1 MFLPV
6 SHSAVK
12 WADMAERPVL
22 TIPEA
27 ADALRVSRA
36 TVYRIIDDGDL
47 QSIMVRGV
55 MRVRLSALNRYLDA
69 LERRARDEMVG
80 FDV

>member
-1 MFLPV
+1 MFQPV
-6 SHSAVK
+6 IHAAVQG
-12 WADMAERPVL
+12 ADMAERPVL

-47 QSIMVRGV
+47 QSVKVRGV

-69 LERRARDEMVG
+69 LERRSRDEMVG

>member
-6 SHSAVK
+6 SHSAVQ

-47 QSIMVRGV
+47 QSVKVRGV